1 VDAAG
6 RAGESPATALAPAD
20 TLVGV
25 SAAVAARIRHVIEER
40 GPISFDEFMDLALY
54 GPGGFYDRPP
64 VGREGHFLT
73 SPHVHPVFAEFLL
86 RAVLDLRDGLGGP
99 EPLHIVEV
107 GAGDGTLAANLLRLL
122 DERGG
127 PAVDYAVVE
136 RSSGARAALA
146 HLPVRVIERMGDAAH
161 PDAMVVVANELLD
174 NLPFRR
180 VRGTRDGA
188 VEIRID
194 ADREGFVE
202 VDAKFAKLAAEQ
214 GPLAPDQEVIVPIG
228 AMGFVDELATTLHR
242 GYALLID
249 YGSVRGPSSDVH
261 GYREHRVLED
271 VLRDPGSADITAG
284 VDFGSIVRRA
294 ERGGLRSLGLASQR
308 DALLAL
314 GFAEWNSV
322 QLDRQGSLLARGE
335 GGPATRVWEGRGRAG
350 LLVDPGGLGR
360 QKWLL
365 LATADLTPP
374 AWLVQA
380 LADRRPTGG

>member
-1 VDAAG
+1 
-6 RAGESPATALAPAD
+6 
-20 TLVGV
+20 V
-25 SAAVAARIRHVIEER
+25 SAAVAARIRRVIEER
-40 GPISFDEFMDLALY
+40 GPISFGEFMDLALY

-73 SPHVHPVFAEFLL
+73 SPHVHPVFAELLL
-86 RAVLDLRDGLGGP
+86 RAVLDLRDGLGRP
-99 EPLHIVEV
+99 EPLPIVEV

-122 DERGG
+122 EERGG

-136 RSSGARAALA
+136 RSPGARATLA
-146 HLPVRVIERMGDAAH
+146 DLPVRVIERMGDAAH
-161 PDAMVVVANELLD
+161 PGPMVVVANELLD

-188 VEIRID
+188 VEIHID
-194 ADREGFVE
+194 ADRDGFVE
-202 VDAKFAKLAAEQ
+202 VDVPCDAKVAKLAAEQ
-214 GPLAPDQEVIVPIG
+214 GPLAPGQEVIVPIG
-228 AMGFVDELATTLHR
+228 AMDFMDELATTLRR

-249 YGSVRGPSSDVH
+249 YGSVCGPSSDVH

-284 VDFGSIVRRA
+284 VDFGAIVRRA
-294 ERGGLRSLGLASQR
+294 QRGGLQSLGLASQR

-314 GFAEWNSV
+314 GFADWNAV

-365 LATADLTPP
+365 LATAGLSVP

>member
-1 VDAAG
+1 L
-6 RAGESPATALAPAD
+6 SAT
-20 TLVGV
+20 
-25 SAAVAARIRHVIEER
+25 VAARIRRAIEER
-40 GPISFDEFMDLALY
+40 GPISFGEFMDLALH

-73 SPHVHPVFAEFLL
+73 SPHVHPVFAELLL
-86 RAVLDLRDGLGGP
+86 RAVLDLRDRLGMP
-99 EPLHIVEV
+99 EPLPIVEV

-122 DERGG
+122 EERGG
-127 PAVDYAVVE
+127 PSVDYAVVE
-136 RSSGARAALA
+136 RSPGARAALA
-146 HLPVRVIERMGDAAH
+146 DLPVRIIERLGDAEH

-180 VRGTRDGA
+180 VRGTRDGV

-194 ADREGFVE
+194 ADGDGFVE
-202 VDAKFAKLAAEQ
+202 VDVPCDAKVAKLAAEQ
-214 GPLAPDQEVIVPIG
+214 GPLAPGREVIVSIG
-228 AMGFVDELATTLHR
+228 AMGFVDELATTIRR

-249 YGSVRGPSSDVH
+249 YGSALGPSGDVH

-284 VDFGSIVRRA
+284 VDFGAIVRRA

-314 GFAEWNSV
+314 GFAEWNAV
-322 QLDRQGSLLARGE
+322 QLDRQGSLLAQGE
-335 GGPATRVWEGRGRAG
+335 GGPATRVWEGRNRAS
-350 LLVDPGGLGR
+350 LLVDPRGLGK

-365 LATADLTPP
+365 LATERLP
-374 AWLVQA
+374 APGWIA
-380 LADRRPTGG
+380 SGPKSFEG

>member
-1 VDAAG
+1 
-6 RAGESPATALAPAD
+6 
-20 TLVGV
+20 V
-25 SAAVAARIRHVIEER
+25 SAAVAARIRRVIEER
-40 GPISFDEFMDLALY
+40 GPISFGEFMDLALY

-73 SPHVHPVFAEFLL
+73 SPHVHPVFAELLL
-86 RAVLDLRDGLGGP
+86 RAVLDLRDGLGRP
-99 EPLHIVEV
+99 EPLPIVEV

-122 DERGG
+122 EERGG

-136 RSSGARAALA
+136 RSPGARATLA
-146 HLPVRVIERMGDAAH
+146 DLPVRVIERMGDAG
-161 PDAMVVVANELLD
+161 PMVVVANELLD

-188 VEIRID
+188 VEIHID
-194 ADREGFVE
+194 ADRDGFVE
-202 VDAKFAKLAAEQ
+202 VDVPCDAKVAKLAAEQ
-214 GPLAPDQEVIVPIG
+214 GPLAPGQEVIVPIG
-228 AMGFVDELATTLHR
+228 AMDFMDELATTLRR

-249 YGSVRGPSSDVH
+249 YGSVCGPSSDVH

-284 VDFGSIVRRA
+284 VDFGAIVRRA
-294 ERGGLRSLGLASQR
+294 QRGGLQSLGLASQR

-314 GFAEWNSV
+314 GFADWNAV

-365 LATADLTPP
+365 LATAGLSVP